1 MFGGNKAE
9 KLQNNYKNE
18 KNHNI
23 TNKPCSFGNYEVRS
37 DLSSNDVS
45 YGMNQSESPVNISGK
60 DENEKGDRHIN
71 QNQQIFHSIG
81 FN

>member
-23 TNKPCSFGNYEVRS
+23 TNKSRSFNDHIVRS
-37 DLSSNDVS
+37 DLSSNYIS
-45 YGMNQSESPVNISGK
+45 YGMNESESPVNISGK
-60 DENEKGDRHIN
+60 GKNNKGDGHIN
-71 QNQQIFHSIG
+71 QDQQILQGIG

>member
-1 MFGGNKAE
+1 MFGSNKAE

-18 KNHNI
+18 ENHNI
-23 TNKPCSFGNYEVRS
+23 TNKSSSFGDYEVRCY
-37 DLSSNDVS
+37 LGSNHVS